1 MDPLSIATGVLGLLG
16 TCIKVG
22 STLKAFYDGASFAD
36 TKVKGLLTDVES
48 FTQVLHSIKTTSHIS
63 ARWVFLATSIQDGQT
78 TLLQLQETLERVNKS
93 VTLKESTDKV
103 LPNLDEINQAIRRIA
118 LDLSDRMRSFQQ
130 GKAADPNDSQ
140 LLALKNLSNC
150 VQSAATVVS
159 SASTILGVED
169 DDQFSIIN
177 GSEFGDIFVS
187 EPGETMRRWISSKTV
202 SEFEEDRGGESSS
215 KRRNATSN
223 YLQQVDE
230 NTESDQSD
238 SDTDLELEI
247 VQALLKRGKERLE
260 AKDLEASERLFRNC
274 LSRLSSNVS
283 TLSLHHIPKQKS
295 EIIIL
300 LLDVYVAQEKW
311 DDAQSLLLEKI
322 AAGSRDNS
330 GNNGT
335 LLLDMLILV
344 DVLIHKESY
353 TEALLYGRRALRGY
367 RKLGS
372 NGLEGVE
379 SSLKSLMRV
388 CHLNGNYDE
397 EGAYAAILSDFLRRN
412 VPYQKSLDTTQP
424 NAHLTQPP
432 PTSSSATTL
441 VLGRD
446 HSMSS
451 LWPPGPKALATDS
464 TAITASKEKF
474 SSYPLIASE
483 VAEQDTQTNVSSSA
497 IVDFV
502 IKAPPKPIEV
512 HNKPLLT
519 QNTIA
524 TSRGIPSPIVTPA
537 EVQSALDPESRRISG
552 GKMTTID
559 SNEQRAEGP
568 VVHGTRDNS
577 SVSSTSQPALMF
589 LDTPKLTRN
598 LVIVGNGAFCKTSLL
613 LAFTTGSVW
622 ENLGPTTFPRNYV
635 HDVEVDAKH
644 VDLHL
649 RDTSGWED
657 YDRIRPLSYPDS
669 NVVLICFAVDSPDSL
684 DDVQWKWINEVAY
697 YCSRVPIILVGL
709 KKDLRDDSKTIEE
722 LHKISQKPITYEQG
736 AQVAEKIGAYKYLE
750 CSVLTNEGVA
760 EVLEYAAR
768 AALLPRKKGFLKR
781 QRKKGEGSTGSFRRL
796 FSRTSS

>member
-1 MDPLSIATGVLGLLG
+1 
-16 TCIKVG
+16 
-22 STLKAFYDGASFAD
+22 
-36 TKVKGLLTDVES
+36 
-48 FTQVLHSIKTTSHIS
+48 
-63 ARWVFLATSIQDGQT
+63 
-78 TLLQLQETLERVNKS
+78 

-118 LDLSDRMRSFQQ
+118 LDLNDRMRSFQQ

-150 VQSAATVVS
+150 VQFAATVVS

-202 SEFEEDRGGESSS
+202 SEFEDDRGGESSS

-274 LSRLSSNVS
+274 LSRLSSNLS

-344 DVLIHKESY
+344 YVLIHKESY

-432 PTSSSATTL
+432 PVTFESPVAVIQGTIIHPSKPQSSLLHVEQHSGTTRDGDLVGDQSTSFENLAQSTENNRVLQPPPAASSPLSTLSNLEVASIEDERTEIPSHPGFVEPVLERMPSSNSERTDTKPVEIDSPLFPLDLTSNIMGQTALGLSSDPRAASLRPSSSVNMYLYQPQPLPKSITTSKNTKHNAEYDPFRSFPSETSSSATTL

-483 VAEQDTQTNVSSSA
+483 VAEQDTQTNLSSSA

-502 IKAPPKPIEV
+502 IKARPKPIEV

-552 GKMTTID
+552 GKMTTVD

-577 SVSSTSQPALMF
+577 SISSTSQPALMF

-598 LVIVGNGAFCKTSLL
+598 LVIVGNGACGKTSLL
-613 LAFTTGSVW
+613 L
-622 ENLGPTTFPRNYV
+622 
-635 HDVEVDAKH
+635 
-644 VDLHL
+644 
-649 RDTSGWED
+649 
-657 YDRIRPLSYPDS
+657 
-669 NVVLICFAVDSPDSL
+669 
-684 DDVQWKWINEVAY
+684 
-697 YCSRVPIILVGL
+697 
-709 KKDLRDDSKTIEE
+709 
-722 LHKISQKPITYEQG
+722 
-736 AQVAEKIGAYKYLE
+736 
-750 CSVLTNEGVA
+750 
-760 EVLEYAAR
+760 
-768 AALLPRKKGFLKR
+768 
-781 QRKKGEGSTGSFRRL
+781 
-796 FSRTSS
+796 